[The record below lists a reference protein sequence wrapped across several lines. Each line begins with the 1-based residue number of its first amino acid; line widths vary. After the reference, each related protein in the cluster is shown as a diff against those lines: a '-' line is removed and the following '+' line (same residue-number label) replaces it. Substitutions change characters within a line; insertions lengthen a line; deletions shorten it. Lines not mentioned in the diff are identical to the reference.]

1 MNKPS
6 RFGGWIKKRLEDT
19 ENLFTCWLPR
29 HTGIFSMFVLRR
41 LFSGICL
48 NPDLKA
54 TLKELPAD
62 AVIVYAS
69 KTKSYFEFLCYYT
82 RYMQARLPY
91 PQLGF
96 DCSIRIW
103 QPVGRLIRIAIVQL
117 QFFLRH
123 FRSGTL
129 TEPDS
134 FGTKSAREPLPFYR

>member
-1 MNKPS
+1 M
-6 RFGGWIKKRLEDT
+6 EDT

-69 KTKSYFEFLCYYT
+69 KTKSYFEFLCYYDS
-82 RYMQARLPY
+82 LPHEIKEGECLICH
-91 PQLGF
+91 PP
-96 DCSIRIW
+96 IR
-103 QPVGRLIRIAIVQL
+103 PM
-117 QFFLRH
+117 
-123 FRSGTL
+123 
-129 TEPDS
+129 
-134 FGTKSAREPLPFYR
+134 